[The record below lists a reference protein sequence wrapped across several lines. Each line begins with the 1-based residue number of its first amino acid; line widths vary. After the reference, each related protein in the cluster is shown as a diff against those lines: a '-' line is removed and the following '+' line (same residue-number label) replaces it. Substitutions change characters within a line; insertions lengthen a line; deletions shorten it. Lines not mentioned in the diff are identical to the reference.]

1 MNIKNGTARANR
13 LNDMGMRRKRGFMN
27 NARRVALYARV
38 STNNVHQ
45 DSEGQLLELREH
57 AAHRGWQVADE
68 FVDRISGS
76 KDSRPQLDRL
86 MTAARERRV
95 DIILVW
101 KLDRWGRSLKHLVE
115 SLAELS
121 DLGVSFVSLKDG
133 FDMMTA
139 AGRAMFGMCAVMAEF
154 ERDLI
159 RERVRM
165 GLRNAKAKG
174 KRLGRP
180 RAALPMD
187 KAQALRAQGATL
199 REIAKKLRLSPALV
213 CRELK
218 AAASN

>member
-1 MNIKNGTARANR
+1 
-13 LNDMGMRRKRGFMN
+13 MN

-38 STNNVHQ
+38 STNNGNQ
-45 DSEGQLLELREH
+45 DPEGQLLELREH
-57 AAHRGWQVADE
+57 AAHRSWQVAGE

-86 MTAARERRV
+86 MAAARERRV

-121 DLGVSFVSLKDG
+121 DLGISFVSLKDG

-159 RERVRM
+159 RERVKM
-165 GLRNAKAKG
+165 GLRNARAKG

-180 RAALPMD
+180 PAMLPMD
-187 KAQALRAQGATL
+187 KIQALRAKGATL
-199 REIAKKLRLSPALV
+199 RAIAGRFDVSPALL

-218 AAASN
+218 AMSSS

>member
-1 MNIKNGTARANR
+1 
-13 LNDMGMRRKRGFMN
+13 MN

-45 DSEGQLLELREH
+45 DPEGQLLELREH
-57 AAHRGWQVADE
+57 AAHRGWQVAGE

>member
-1 MNIKNGTARANR
+1 
-13 LNDMGMRRKRGFMN
+13 MGMRRKRGFMN

-45 DSEGQLLELREH
+45 DPEGQLLELREH
-57 AAHRGWQVADE
+57 AAHRGWQVAGE

-139 AGRAMFGMCAVMAEF
+139 AGREMFGMCAVMAEF

-165 GLRNAKAKG
+165 GPRNAKAKG